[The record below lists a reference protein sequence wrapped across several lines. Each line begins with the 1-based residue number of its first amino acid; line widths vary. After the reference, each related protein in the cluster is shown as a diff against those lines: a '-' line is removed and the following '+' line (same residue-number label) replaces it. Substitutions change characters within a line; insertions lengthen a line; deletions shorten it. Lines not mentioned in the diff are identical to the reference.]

1 MEKLVMVI
9 ISIAASIGILVF
21 LYQEMEEIDLSQARK
36 IDKKKE

>member
-21 LYQEMEEIDLSQARK
+21 LYQEMEDIDLAQARK